1 MKDSSRRI
9 KLRAFSLYLAVSTAL
24 HLICEFS
31 HMPLY
36 AVWLNGTQDE
46 ILFNGLHCSVGD
58 AMIASAA
65 LLFGIFLGGN
75 NRWPTKNWTR
85 VSAITVTSGLAYTAF
100 GEWYNTQIR
109 KTWALSLIHI

>member
-1 MKDSSRRI
+1 
-9 KLRAFSLYLAVSTAL
+9 
-24 HLICEFS
+24 
-31 HMPLY
+31 
-36 AVWLNGTQDE
+36 
-46 ILFNGLHCSVGD
+46 
-58 AMIASAA
+58 MIASAA

-109 KTWALSLIHI
+109 KTWAYSDSMPLLPGTNVGLSPLAQWLIIPALALVFTCWRSIAMHAKNSPSSVGTSKGLS